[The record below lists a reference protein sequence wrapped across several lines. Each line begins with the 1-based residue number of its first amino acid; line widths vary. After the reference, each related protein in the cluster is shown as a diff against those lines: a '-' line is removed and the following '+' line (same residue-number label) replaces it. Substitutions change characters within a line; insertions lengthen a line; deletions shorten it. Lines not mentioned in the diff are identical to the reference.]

1 MKQPLTDSKMRI
13 VQTFWTAGQ
22 DPLKCD
28 FGWRH
33 AEYNLMSWALSC
45 ICLRMH
51 YDEVALYT
59 DEEGKHVL
67 IDLLNL
73 PYTEVHVVYD
83 RTLGL
88 SQHWAQAKM
97 RTYAEQTVPFIHVD
111 GDVYLSRRIPD
122 AISHSPL
129 VAQNREIMKELNLN
143 DIPEM
148 SCGINDADSVEVYNN
163 LSETGSESPSGSSAP
178 WGSGRGNCFFTCM
191 ENIGSH
197 YGLKFTEEEYGCKYN
212 SREFWEKSGYVRVT
226 TANGP
231 TAYFM
236 NGEDRI
242 PNPDTANFINM
253 FFETSGGWE
262 TNSSK
267 IDDYFKRKAPKG
279 QVIGV
284 TKTDIEDVDHAVILD
299 GDSGNYYS
307 YKDPLNGE
315 RGDIPKSQ
323 VEYAIKIY
331 GTKTSEE
338 K

>member
-1 MKQPLTDSKMRI
+1 
-13 VQTFWTAGQ
+13 
-22 DPLKCD
+22 
-28 FGWRH
+28 
-33 AEYNLMSWALSC
+33 
-45 ICLRMH
+45 
-51 YDEVALYT
+51 
-59 DEEGKHVL
+59 
-67 IDLLNL
+67 
-73 PYTEVHVVYD
+73 
-83 RTLGL
+83 
-88 SQHWAQAKM
+88 
-97 RTYAEQTVPFIHVD
+97 
-111 GDVYLSRRIPD
+111 
-122 AISHSPL
+122 
-129 VAQNREIMKELNLN
+129 MKELNLN

-163 LSETGSESPSGSSAP
+163 LSETGSESPSGSSAS
-178 WGSGRGNCFFTCM
+178 WGSGEGNCLFTCM

-197 YGLKFTEEEYGCKYN
+197 YRLKFTEEEYGCKYN
-212 SREFWEKSGYVRVT
+212 SLEFWEKSGYVRVT

>member
-1 MKQPLTDSKMRI
+1 
-13 VQTFWTAGQ
+13 
-22 DPLKCD
+22 
-28 FGWRH
+28 
-33 AEYNLMSWALSC
+33 
-45 ICLRMH
+45 
-51 YDEVALYT
+51 
-59 DEEGKHVL
+59 
-67 IDLLNL
+67 
-73 PYTEVHVVYD
+73 
-83 RTLGL
+83 
-88 SQHWAQAKM
+88 
-97 RTYAEQTVPFIHVD
+97 
-111 GDVYLSRRIPD
+111 
-122 AISHSPL
+122 
-129 VAQNREIMKELNLN
+129 MKELNLN

-178 WGSGRGNCFFTCM
+178 WGSRRGSCFFTCM

-197 YGLKFTEEEYGCKYN
+197 YGLKFTEEEYGCKYKDPD
-212 SREFWEKSGYVRVT
+212 FWEKSGYVRVT

-231 TAYFM
+231 TAYFK

-284 TKTDIEDVDHAVILD
+284 TKTDIEHVDHAVILD

-307 YKDPLNGE
+307 YKDPLNGK

>member
-1 MKQPLTDSKMRI
+1 
-13 VQTFWTAGQ
+13 
-22 DPLKCD
+22 
-28 FGWRH
+28 
-33 AEYNLMSWALSC
+33 
-45 ICLRMH
+45 
-51 YDEVALYT
+51 
-59 DEEGKHVL
+59 
-67 IDLLNL
+67 
-73 PYTEVHVVYD
+73 
-83 RTLGL
+83 
-88 SQHWAQAKM
+88 
-97 RTYAEQTVPFIHVD
+97 
-111 GDVYLSRRIPD
+111 
-122 AISHSPL
+122 
-129 VAQNREIMKELNLN
+129 
-143 DIPEM
+143 
-148 SCGINDADSVEVYNN
+148 
-163 LSETGSESPSGSSAP
+163 
-178 WGSGRGNCFFTCM
+178 M

>member
-1 MKQPLTDSKMRI
+1 MKQPLTDNRMRI

-111 GDVYLSRRIPD
+111 GDVYLSRRIP
-122 AISHSPL
+122 
-129 VAQNREIMKELNLN
+129 V
-143 DIPEM
+143 
-148 SCGINDADSVEVYNN
+148 
-163 LSETGSESPSGSSAP
+163 
-178 WGSGRGNCFFTCM
+178 
-191 ENIGSH
+191 
-197 YGLKFTEEEYGCKYN
+197 TEEEYGCKYKDPD
-212 SREFWEKSGYVRVT
+212 FWEKSGYVRVT

-284 TKTDIEDVDHAVILD
+284 TKTDIEYVDHAVILD

-307 YKDPLNGE
+307 YKDPLNGK